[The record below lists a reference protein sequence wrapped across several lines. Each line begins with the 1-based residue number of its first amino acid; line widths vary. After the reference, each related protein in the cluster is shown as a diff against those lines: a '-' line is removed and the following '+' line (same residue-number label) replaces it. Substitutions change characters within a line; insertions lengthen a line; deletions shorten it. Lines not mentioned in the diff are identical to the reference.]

1 MSPFATKSPAMDPE
15 RSPYPVAQT
24 QSSDI
29 DPRLQEAT
37 QSSQTYSNPPPQD
50 NIPSQFRLP
59 IPPPQQ
65 QQQQTHPQPHYNAPP
80 QWPQEGYDPYYGPQ
94 PSQQP
99 PPIGQIPQHQVHS
112 YNPYQN
118 GSDAPPQPPDGSL
131 SESKRPRACE
141 ACRGLKVRCEPDPGN
156 GPCKR
161 CAKANRNC
169 VITPP
174 SRKRQKKTDNRVA
187 ELERKIDQLRQEVN
201 ANKGVSEDEH
211 YGDGDTSH
219 LGLMDTTPQQQ
230 PSSYSAFNSSDRK
243 RRRSEY
249 QQDGYDGRDQAV
261 ALDMAP
267 PRFAPSVPNMIPHPR
282 DPPQAAQMSAPATAQ
297 SLSGPA
303 YGEPDA
309 VDRGLVS
316 AALAHELFTQYIQN
330 MVPHMPIVTFL
341 VNTSWESVRKTTP
354 ILFLAIMSVASGQDY
369 PSVQVVLKEEIVS
382 TLGKRIIVN
391 GEKSMELVQ
400 ALQVVTIW
408 YWPESNGNSKYY
420 QLIHMATIM
429 AMDLG
434 IDRKP
439 RTLKEQMFHLPGAIP
454 SLDDTE
460 SAERRRAWLGC
471 YLLSSR

>member
-1 MSPFATKSPAMDPE
+1 MDPE
-15 RSPYPVAQT
+15 RSSYPIAQT

-37 QSSQTYSNPPPQD
+37 QSSQAYSNPPAQE
-50 NIPSQFRLP
+50 NIPGQFRLP

-65 QQQQTHPQPHYNAPP
+65 QQQQTHQPPQYNAPP
-80 QWPQEGYDPYYGPQ
+80 QWPPEGYDPYYGPQ
-94 PSQQP
+94 PGQHP
-99 PPIGQIPQHQVHS
+99 PPIGQIPQHQVHG

-118 GSDAPPQPPDGSL
+118 GTDAPPQPPDGSL

-219 LGLMDTTPQQQ
+219 LGLMDSTPQHQ
-230 PSSYSAFNSSDRK
+230 PSSYSAFDSSDRK
-243 RRRSEY
+243 RPRSEY
-249 QQDGYDGRDQAV
+249 QQDGYESRDQTA
-261 ALDMAP
+261 ALNMAL
-267 PRFAPSVPNMIPHPR
+267 PRFAPNVPNMVPPPR
-282 DPPQAAQMSAPATAQ
+282 DHPQAAQISAPATAQ
-297 SLSGPA
+297 STAGPA
-303 YGEPDA
+303 YGVPDV
-309 VDRGLVS
+309 VDRGLIS
-316 AALAHELFTQYIQN
+316 AAMANELFTHYTQN
-330 MVPHMPIVTFL
+330 MVPHMPTVTFL
-341 VNTSWESVRKTTP
+341 ENTTWESVRKTTP

-369 PSVQVVLKEEIVS
+369 PSIQVILKEEVMS
-382 TLGKRIIVN
+382 SLGKRIIVN
-391 GEKSMELVQ
+391 GEKSVELVQ

-439 RTLKEQMFHLPGAIP
+439 RTMKEQMLHLPGHDVG
-454 SLDDTE
+454 LHNTE
-460 SAERRRAWLGC
+460 TAERRRAWLGC

>member
-1 MSPFATKSPAMDPE
+1 MDPE

-50 NIPSQFRLP
+50 NNPTHFRLP

-65 QQQQTHPQPHYNAPP
+65 QQQQTHPQPQYSAPP

-99 PPIGQIPQHQVHS
+99 PPIGQIPQHQVHG

-141 ACRGLKVRCEPDPGN
+141 ACRGLKVRCEPDPGI

-230 PSSYSAFNSSDRK
+230 PSSYSVFDGSDRK

-249 QQDGYDGRDQAV
+249 PQDGYDNRDQAV
-261 ALDMAP
+261 TLDMAL
-267 PRFAPSVPNMIPHPR
+267 PRFAPNVPNMIPQPR
-282 DPPQAAQMSAPATAQ
+282 DPPQAAQISAPASVQ
-297 SLSGPA
+297 SVAGPA
-303 YGEPDA
+303 YGDPDA
-309 VDRGLVS
+309 VDRGLIS
-316 AALAHELFTQYIQN
+316 TAMANELFSHYMQN
-330 MVPHMPIVTFL
+330 MVPHMPVVTFL
-341 VNTSWESVRKTTP
+341 VNTNWESVRKASP

-369 PSVQVVLKEEIVS
+369 PSVQALLKEEVMSI
-382 TLGKRIIVN
+382 LGKRIIVN
-391 GEKSMELVQ
+391 GEKSIELVQ

-408 YWPESNGNSKYY
+408 YWPEPNGNSKYY
-420 QLIHMATIM
+420 QLIHIATIM

-439 RTLKEQMFHLPGAIP
+439 RIPREQMFHLPGTDA
-454 SLDDTE
+454 SLNDTE
-460 SAERRRAWLGC
+460 TAESRRAWLGC

>member
-1 MSPFATKSPAMDPE
+1 M
-15 RSPYPVAQT
+15 
-24 QSSDI
+24 
-29 DPRLQEAT
+29 
-37 QSSQTYSNPPPQD
+37 
-50 NIPSQFRLP
+50 
-59 IPPPQQ
+59 
-65 QQQQTHPQPHYNAPP
+65 
-80 QWPQEGYDPYYGPQ
+80 
-94 PSQQP
+94 
-99 PPIGQIPQHQVHS
+99 
-112 YNPYQN
+112 
-118 GSDAPPQPPDGSL
+118 
-131 SESKRPRACE
+131 
-141 ACRGLKVRCEPDPGN
+141 RCEPDPGN

-219 LGLMDTTPQQQ
+219 LGLMDSTPQPQ

-243 RRRSEY
+243 RRGSEY
-249 QQDGYDGRDQAV
+249 QQDGYDSRDQAV
-261 ALDMAP
+261 ALEMAL
-267 PRFAPSVPNMIPHPR
+267 PRFAPSVPNMIPQPR
-282 DPPQAAQMSAPATAQ
+282 DHPQAAQMPPPATTQ
-297 SLSGPA
+297 SMAGPA
-303 YGEPDA
+303 YGDPDA
-309 VDRGLVS
+309 VDRGLIS
-316 AALAHELFTQYIQN
+316 TTMASELFTHYMQN

-341 VNTSWESVRKTTP
+341 VNTTWESVRKTTP

-369 PSVQVVLKEEIVS
+369 PSIQLILKEEVMS
-382 TLGKRIIVN
+382 NLGKRILVN
-391 GEKSMELVQ
+391 GEKSIELVQ

-439 RTLKEQMFHLPGAIP
+439 RSIKEQMLHLQGPGV
-454 SLDDTE
+454 SLQDTE
-460 SAERRRAWLGC
+460 TAEGPRAWLGC